1 MYRGRGTRRSQ
12 RPRQSGAPSQVIRDT
27 PLTKAASHHETSQS
41 YMGRL
46 PSQHRRHAR
55 LPLRLGETRTAV
67 RGASAVVG
75 SLSGPARHQISSIR
89 VQQHPSPAVLMSLF
103 RLLRAGPTRDQHALR
118 AMQTRAGTIRRGE
131 AARGTCAGRRPAG
144 SALYTPLPPTLSLSR
159 ARAGGRDLRGTAVGS
174 VEGGEPVPQLPCAP
188 HPLARLRGRFG
199 HVPGIVTRAGT
210 LAAPGVLVAAR

>member
-144 SALYTPLPPTLSLSR
+144 SALYTPSPPPSLSLSLSR
-159 ARAGGRDLRGTAVGS
+159 ARGAETC
-174 VEGGEPVPQLPCAP
+174 GEQRSGPWRAASRCPSSRAPRIHSRVCGDALVTYPVS
-188 HPLARLRGRFG
+188 
-199 HVPGIVTRAGT
+199 
-210 LAAPGVLVAAR
+210 